1 MYYVIS
7 LFRYVCYLHFNEQLL
22 TIYSFHSFYLSTHPF
37 TYSSFFFFL
46 CVSFIHSFNCGLSIL
61 VTGILMVSILAYIF
75 QPKEEAQN
83 MKLELHKSMRRNER
97 SEKKI
102 VSNQNGCSWMC
113 IFMSGPRSLC
123 TRVVFTPWP
132 QRVTSM

>member
-1 MYYVIS
+1 
-7 LFRYVCYLHFNEQLL
+7 
-22 TIYSFHSFYLSTHPF
+22 
-37 TYSSFFFFL
+37 
-46 CVSFIHSFNCGLSIL
+46 
-61 VTGILMVSILAYIF
+61 MVSILTYIF

-113 IFMSGPRSLC
+113 IFMSGP
-123 TRVVFTPWP
+123 
-132 QRVTSM
+132 